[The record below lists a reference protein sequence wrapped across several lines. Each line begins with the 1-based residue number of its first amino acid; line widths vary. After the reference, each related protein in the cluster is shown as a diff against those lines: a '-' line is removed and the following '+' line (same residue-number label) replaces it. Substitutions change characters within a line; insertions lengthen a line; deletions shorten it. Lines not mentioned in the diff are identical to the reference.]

1 MIIFYRKVNKS
12 SLRRSKRF
20 TETAPGLRIWEF
32 SIFQNTYVKKLTKE
46 FRNLSSFLWREYNK
60 LERKNEI

>member
-1 MIIFYRKVNKS
+1 MKTKMKKKEKKIIIK
-12 SLRRSKRF
+12 L
-20 TETAPGLRIWEF
+20 TEKQFIRLVEGIWEF
-32 SIFQNTYVKKLTKE
+32 SIVQNTYGKKLTKE